1 MPLIKQE
8 CVYAKLAEGL
18 DYYSGKLMCSEE
30 RGEERKRERERERG
44 RELGTLV
51 TSQVSSEDEIA
62 IGWEKLACR
71 MRVACSPL
79 RAHNARRRRFA
90 KVGESRWASDGRDV
104 SVTLMGG
111 EGRGGRIGD

>member
-1 MPLIKQE
+1 MPGGNVAKE
-8 CVYAKLAEGL
+8 YACYAKLAEGL

-30 RGEERKRERERERG
+30 RGEGEEKAREGE

-71 MRVACSPL
+71 MPRPPRPPPRPKHAC
-79 RAHNARRRRFA
+79 AAGNACF
-90 KVGESRWASDGRDV
+90 
-104 SVTLMGG
+104 
-111 EGRGGRIGD
+111 

>member
-1 MPLIKQE
+1 MPGGNVAME
-8 CVYAKLAEGL
+8 YACYAKLAEGL

-30 RGEERKRERERERG
+30 RGEERKRG

-71 MRVACSPL
+71 MPRPPPPRPKHAC
-79 RAHNARRRRFA
+79 AAGNACF
-90 KVGESRWASDGRDV
+90 
-104 SVTLMGG
+104 
-111 EGRGGRIGD
+111 